1 MSKIR
6 EIMTDEKEA
15 PLFLVKCGM
24 IALAVAVTLTLGRIL
39 LL

>member
-1 MSKIR
+1 MKIR

-15 PLFLVKCGM
+15 PLFLVKVGM
-24 IALAVAVTLTLGRIL
+24 IALVVAVAVTVGRIL